1 MVRLPPANTRSGRE
15 KRAKKYPPISAPG
28 SSRMAACMELAKVTP
43 LPAAG
48 KPPAVPESRT
58 RRPEA
63 SPAPAGKRINRLQPD
78 PAQKLYI
85 VLFNIF
91 VIEN

>member
-43 LPAAG
+43 LQ
-48 KPPAVPESRT
+48 AVGRRMTAKVAVT
-58 RRPEA
+58 RPSLQNPSKKTA
-63 SPAPAGKRINRLQPD
+63 NR
-78 PAQKLYI
+78 AKS
-85 VLFNIF
+85 F
-91 VIEN
+91 V